1 MTDLPILYSAPM
13 VRAQMEGRKTQ
24 TRRILKLGKMLEPK
38 PDVWEAKKIDDVWYF
53 VSDDPVCGGQQRCP
67 VRYAKSDRLWA
78 RETFSFE
85 HRWRNTKPSEVPAG
99 VPVWYWAD
107 GNPSDGDWTK
117 PRVSIHMPRWVSRF
131 TDIVTDVRVQR
142 LQEISEADCIAEGP
156 PSVVGLEWFGPC
168 KPFSGAFVI
177 DPDRPHVRV
186 APRTWYRELWDTIN
200 GAGSWD
206 SNPWVVALTFDVA
219 TRNIDA

>member
-1 MTDLPILYSAPM
+1 MTDRPILFSAPM
-13 VRAQMEGRKTQ
+13 VRAHRDDLKTQ
-24 TRRILKLGKMLEPK
+24 TRRIIKDAPNVPGWTCHHEANGDLKWIGPNGYPSMPCVQ
-38 PDVWEAKKIDDVWYF
+38 PFAK
-53 VSDDPVCGGQQRCP
+53 G
-67 VRYAKSDRLWA
+67 DRLWV

-85 HRWRNTKPSEVPAG
+85 HRWRNTKPRDVPAG

-107 GNPSDGDWTK
+107 GNPVDGDWTK
-117 PRVSIHMPRWVSRF
+117 PIVSIHMPRWVSRF

-186 APRTWYRELWDTIN
+186 APRTWYRELWDAIN
-200 GAGSWD
+200 GAGRWD
-206 SNPWVVALTFDVA
+206 SNPWVVALTFDVVN
-219 TRNIDA
+219 RNIDQMKEKA